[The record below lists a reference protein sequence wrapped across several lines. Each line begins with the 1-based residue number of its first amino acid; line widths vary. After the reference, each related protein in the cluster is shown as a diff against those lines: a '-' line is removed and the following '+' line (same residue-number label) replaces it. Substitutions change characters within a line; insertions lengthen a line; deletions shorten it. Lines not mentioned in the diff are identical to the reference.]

1 MSKTR
6 KSLTLLSLFAALC
19 LPLFA
24 AEGVLEGMPDPAV
37 IQGEDGRFYIFATG
51 RGLPVYRSDDL
62 IKWELIDRVFD
73 TPVPAWSKQAIPTTE
88 GIWAPDIVKFKDK
101 YYVYYCV
108 SSFGS
113 QRSVI
118 GVAVNKTL
126 DPASPDYKWTDAGL
140 VLESFPGK
148 DDFNAIDLAAM
159 QDKDGSACAVWGS
172 HWGGIKFAAINPD
185 TGKFLDAKP
194 VISTVAARPDTTSRA
209 IEGAY
214 MVQKHGWYYLFVS
227 FDSCCS
233 GAESTY
239 KVMVG
244 RSKKI
249 EGPYIDF
256 NDKPMPL
263 GGGTLVLANNDNWR
277 GPGHNSVLQAKQGDF
292 IVHHTYD
299 TCHLDKQRI
308 LQIRPI
314 YWTDDQWPVVG
325 EPISETNP
333 INTNPPAL
341 RAEQLYGS
349 WRVSNNYGQE
359 RIIDLI
365 SRGRIAGQR
374 GASWSVSDNKIMLN
388 WPAQGEGKTTWVDRC
403 FIEPSGKS
411 FIGRNQNGDVI
422 RGTKICP

>member
-1 MSKTR
+1 MGTHR
-6 KSLTLLSLFAALC
+6 PRLRRPRPRL
-19 LPLFA
+19 
-24 AEGVLEGMPDPAV
+24 V
-37 IQGEDGRFYIFATG
+37 Q
-51 RGLPVYRSDDL
+51 RSHPH
-62 IKWELIDRVFD
+62 DRRHLG
-73 TPVPAWSKQAIPTTE
+73 A
-88 GIWAPDIVKFKDK
+88 DIVKFKDK
-101 YYVYYCV
+101 YYYVYYCV

-113 QRSVI
+113 QRFVI
-118 GVAVNKTL
+118 GVAINKTL

-185 TGKFLDAKP
+185 TGKFLEAKP

-277 GPGHNSVLQAKQGDF
+277 GPGHNSVLQARQGDF

-299 TCHLDKQRI
+299 TCHLERQRI

-333 INTNPPAL
+333 INTNPPAI

-365 SRGRIAGQR
+365 SRGRIANQR
-374 GASWSVSDNKIMLN
+374 GASWSVSDNKMMLN
-388 WPAQGEGKTTWVDRC
+388 WPAQGDVQTAWVDRC
-403 FIEPSGKS
+403 FLEPSGKS

>member
-263 GGGTLVLANNDNWR
+263 GGGTLVLANNDN
-277 GPGHNSVLQAKQGDF
+277 
-292 IVHHTYD
+292 
-299 TCHLDKQRI
+299 
-308 LQIRPI
+308 
-314 YWTDDQWPVVG
+314 
-325 EPISETNP
+325 
-333 INTNPPAL
+333 
-341 RAEQLYGS
+341 
-349 WRVSNNYGQE
+349 
-359 RIIDLI
+359 
-365 SRGRIAGQR
+365 
-374 GASWSVSDNKIMLN
+374 
-388 WPAQGEGKTTWVDRC
+388 
-403 FIEPSGKS
+403 
-411 FIGRNQNGDVI
+411 
-422 RGTKICP
+422 